1 MGKIIHSP
9 VVTRSKSQ
17 NKTLSSRT
25 GTTYRLKMAHGTS
38 QTVDEQMKQ
47 LRRERENMEKQKA
60 DLELRMTQFATCQ
73 ELADQ
78 VKMLQREKDQRD
90 RASSSN
96 NIELDIKA
104 PKFSDEDKSN
114 PIEFLRD
121 LERYFNV
128 HNVNDAKQDWVLGS
142 ILEGRAKIWYEAN
155 KEVCNTYENFRKHF
169 KREFYSVQY
178 QVKAKN
184 RWSSRRYKS
193 QDGELRSYFRRQS
206 EEAKYFEPALSTY
219 EINYAVVQQLP
230 ARIRDLLAT
239 IDFNNSELIM
249 QSLSNLDISQ
259 EGREFDRDKTQNFN
273 RPNQNRNQ
281 IQGVISNNYSRQS
294 RFQSRPN
301 NNYNN
306 SNNYGSSYMNPTGH
320 RTYYDTVPQQF
331 ILPNTRYP
339 PPVLVRPT
347 NYDNQVASN
356 PNLCQFNNPATNLN

>member
-206 EEAKYFEPALSTY
+206 KEAKYFEPALSTY

-273 RPNQNRNQ
+273 RPNQNPGRKLSWQNKFQ
-281 IQGVISNNYSRQS
+281 PSR
-294 RFQSRPN
+294 
-301 NNYNN
+301 
-306 SNNYGSSYMNPTGH
+306 
-320 RTYYDTVPQQF
+320 
-331 ILPNTRYP
+331 
-339 PPVLVRPT
+339 
-347 NYDNQVASN
+347 
-356 PNLCQFNNPATNLN
+356 